1 MKKRLIRRFGAG
13 SISGFPNGRG
23 HKMDTL
29 TRKLANTSHTVLI
42 TGRTGTGISHL
53 AKQIHEASHRCEM
66 RFVTINLAT
75 LSESLIE
82 SELFGHEKGAF
93 SGADARRIGKLESA
107 NGGTVFLD
115 EIGELPL
122 RLQTKLLEALNSHTI
137 SPVGSN
143 REIALNGR
151 IIVATNRDLKKM
163 VKSGEFREDLYFR
176 INTFQIELPS
186 LSSAPEKIPYL
197 ASDFA
202 ALAAERQGKD
212 FFGMSPTFLDTL
224 KQYPWPGNV
233 RELKNCLEFAVAMS
247 PDGTLTP
254 ECLPPYVHAG
264 QAESGLDPVLLAYP
278 TDYRQAK
285 SHFERS
291 YLKEIL
297 GRFEGKINLTAR
309 ETGLSKVTLI
319 DKIRRY
325 EIDVKRIKYST
336 YTQEK
341 I

>member
-1 MKKRLIRRFGAG
+1 M
-13 SISGFPNGRG
+13 N
-23 HKMDTL
+23 TL
-29 TRKLANTSHTVLI
+29 TRKLAAATHTILI
-42 TGRTGTGISHL
+42 TGRTGTGKSHL
-53 AKQIHEASHRCEM
+53 AKEIHQASPRCDM

-75 LSESLIE
+75 LSENLIE

-143 REIALNGR
+143 RDVTLNVR

-163 VKSGEFREDLYFR
+163 VKAGEFREDLYFR

-186 LSSAPEKIPYL
+186 LNAAPEKIPHL
-197 ASDFA
+197 AANFA
-202 ALAAERQGKD
+202 ALAAERQGRD
-212 FFGMSPTFLDTL
+212 FIGMSPAFIDEL
-224 KQYPWPGNV
+224 KCYTWPGNI
-233 RELKNCLEFAVAMS
+233 RELKNCLEFAVALS

-254 ECLPPYVHAG
+254 ECLPTYVRTGHEEAV
-264 QAESGLDPVLLAYP
+264 LDSILLSYP

-297 GRFEGKINLTAR
+297 GRFEGKINLTAK
-309 ETGLSKVTLI
+309 ETGLAKGTLI

-325 EIDVKRIKYST
+325 EIDVKRIKFNT
-336 YTQEK
+336 YQQGK